1 MLGKTHAVV
10 GVTTGLLIMQPV
22 SATELVL
29 GTAASLIGAVISDI
43 DVGSSGSHRD
53 AGKMIALM
61 VSAVVAVGVID
72 HIWHIGIFNHM
83 CVWHAEQTPYFYAFL
98 PGNGTSERMSVAVS
112 AIDCGILCS
121 GFPKS
126 SDAGLF

>member
-43 DVGSSGSHRD
+43 DVGSSGSH
-53 AGKMIALM
+53 
-61 VSAVVAVGVID
+61 
-72 HIWHIGIFNHM
+72 
-83 CVWHAEQTPYFYAFL
+83 
-98 PGNGTSERMSVAVS
+98 
-112 AIDCGILCS
+112 
-121 GFPKS
+121 
-126 SDAGLF
+126 